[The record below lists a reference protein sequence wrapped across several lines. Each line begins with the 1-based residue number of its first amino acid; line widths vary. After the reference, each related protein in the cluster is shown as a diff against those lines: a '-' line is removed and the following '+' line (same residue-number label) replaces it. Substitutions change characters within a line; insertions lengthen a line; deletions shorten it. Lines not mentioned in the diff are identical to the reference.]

1 MIYFA
6 QIDIGEI
13 GGQDHRTRTISIIKI
28 GSTTQKVGIRISAH
42 RGLFKKPV
50 TLLAT
55 MPGGREEEKRIHR
68 RFAHVQL
75 HRHDNVGGPPEW
87 FYPTRELMEFI
98 KNISPWP

>member
-13 GGQDHRTRTISIIKI
+13 GGQDLRTRTISIIKI
-28 GSTTQKVGIRISAH
+28 GSTIGRVKDRIMQH
-42 RGLFKKPV
+42 RGHLKKPV

-55 MPGGREEEKRIHR
+55 MPGGREEEKQIHR

-75 HRHDNVGGPPEW
+75 HKHDNVGGPPEW

-98 KNISPWP
+98 KKLSPWP